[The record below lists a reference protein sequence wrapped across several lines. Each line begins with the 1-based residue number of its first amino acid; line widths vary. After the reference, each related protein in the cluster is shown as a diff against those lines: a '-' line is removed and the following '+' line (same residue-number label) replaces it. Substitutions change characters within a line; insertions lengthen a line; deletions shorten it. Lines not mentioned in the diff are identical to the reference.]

1 LSKSLLFPYKFGNFV
16 LYLKMGKHFLKLPKM
31 GESVV
36 EATLTKW
43 LKEVGDPID
52 LDDIVVEIAT
62 DKVDSDV
69 PSQVSGVLIEKKFIE
84 NDVVQVGEVMAVI
97 QTEGD
102 ESDDESDV
110 ELEPL
115 KEEKKETALPEAKT
129 FSLPDPLP
137 EFGSVSK
144 MVEEAKSII
153 SSETSYDNSEF
164 LSPLVKSIVK
174 AEGLSQEEIKRIEGT
189 GKDNRITKKD
199 VLAFLDQIESLPIAT
214 KEKQTLLDSALAT
227 EVSSIKKGADSDVIS
242 NSDGDQ
248 VIEMTRMAKL
258 TADHMIRS
266 KQTSAHVQ
274 SFIEADLTNLWD
286 WREKV
291 KNEFLKREG
300 EKLTFTPL
308 MIKALIKALKDFP
321 LLNSSVTG
329 DTIVKRRAI
338 NIGMAAAMD
347 DGNLIVP
354 VIKNADHLNLV
365 GLAKAVNDMANRSRT
380 QKLKPEEVQGGTFTF
395 TNIGNFG
402 SLTGTPIINQPQVGI
417 VAVGVIRK
425 MPAVIETNQGD
436 SIAIRKKMIIS
447 HSYDH
452 RIINGAMGGQFI
464 KSMVDYL
471 ENWDINYSI

>member
-1 LSKSLLFPYKFGNFV
+1 
-16 LYLKMGKHFLKLPKM
+16 M

>member
-1 LSKSLLFPYKFGNFV
+1 
-16 LYLKMGKHFLKLPKM
+16 MGKYFLKLPKM

-43 LKEVGDPID
+43 LKEEGESIEV
-52 LDDIVVEIAT
+52 DDIVVEIAT

-69 PSQVSGVLIEKKFIE
+69 PSEVSGVLIEKKFAE
-84 NDVVQVGEVMAVI
+84 NEVVQVGEVMAVI

-102 ESDDESDV
+102 ETDV
-110 ELEPL
+110 ESALEVEPP
-115 KEEKKETALPEAKT
+115 KEKIEVSIPKAKT
-129 FSLPDPLP
+129 LSLPYPLP
-137 EFGSVSK
+137 EFESVSK
-144 MVEEAKSII
+144 TVEDAKAMVSPQ
-153 SSETSYDNSEF
+153 TSGDNSEF

-174 AEGLSQEEIKRIEGT
+174 AEGLSQEELKRIKGS

-199 VLAFLDQIESLPIAT
+199 MLAYLAQRGSSPLSAS
-214 KEKQTLLDSALAT
+214 EKQMLVDPSPADA
-227 EVSSIKKGADSDVIS
+227 VSPIKTVAESGIIPK
-242 NSDGDQ
+242 SDGDQ
-248 VIEMTRMAKL
+248 IIEMTRMAKL

-291 KNEFLKREG
+291 KNEFLEREG

-308 MIKALIKALKDFP
+308 MITALIKALKDFP
-321 LLNSSVTG
+321 LLNSSVAG
-329 DTIVKRRAI
+329 DTIIQKRAI
-338 NIGMAAAMD
+338 NIGMAAAMA

-365 GLAKAVNDMANRSRT
+365 GLAKAVNDLAHRART
-380 QKLKPEEVQGGTFTF
+380 QQLKPEEVQEGTFTF

-425 MPAVIETNQGD
+425 MPAVIETSQGD

-452 RIINGAMGGQFI
+452 RIINGSMGGQFI
-464 KSMVDYL
+464 KSMADYL
-471 ENWDINYSI
+471 ENWDINLSI

>member
-1 LSKSLLFPYKFGNFV
+1 
-16 LYLKMGKHFLKLPKM
+16 MGKYFLKLPKM

-43 LKEVGDPID
+43 LKEEGESIEV
-52 LDDIVVEIAT
+52 DDIVVEIAT

-69 PSQVSGVLIEKKFIE
+69 PSEVSGVLIEKKFAE
-84 NDVVQVGEVMAVI
+84 NEVVQVGEVMAVI

-102 ESDDESDV
+102 ETEV
-110 ELEPL
+110 EPALEVEPP
-115 KEEKKETALPEAKT
+115 KEKIEVYIPKAKT
-129 FSLPDPLP
+129 LSLPDPLP
-137 EFGSVSK
+137 EFESVSK
-144 MVEEAKSII
+144 TVEDAKAMVSPQ
-153 SSETSYDNSEF
+153 TSGNNSEF

-174 AEGLSQEEIKRIEGT
+174 AEGLSQEELKRIKGS

-199 VLAFLDQIESLPIAT
+199 ILAYLAQRGSSPLSAA
-214 KEKQTLLDSALAT
+214 EKQMLVDPSPAVA
-227 EVSSIKKGADSDVIS
+227 VSPIKTVAESGIIAK
-242 NSDGDQ
+242 SDGDQ
-248 VIEMTRMAKL
+248 IIEMTRMAKL

-291 KNEFLKREG
+291 KNEFLEREG

-308 MIKALIKALKDFP
+308 MITALMKALKDFP
-321 LLNSSVTG
+321 LLNSSVAG
-329 DTIVKRRAI
+329 DTIVQKRAI
-338 NIGMAAAMD
+338 NIGMAAAMA

-365 GLAKAVNDMANRSRT
+365 GLAKAVNDLAHRART
-380 QKLKPEEVQGGTFTF
+380 QQLKPEEVQEGTFTF

-425 MPAVIETNQGD
+425 MPAVIETSLGD

-464 KSMVDYL
+464 KSMADYL
-471 ENWDINYSI
+471 ENWDINRSI

>member
-1 LSKSLLFPYKFGNFV
+1 
-16 LYLKMGKHFLKLPKM
+16 MGKYFLKLPKM

-43 LKEVGDPID
+43 LKEEGESIEV
-52 LDDIVVEIAT
+52 DDIVVEIAT

-69 PSQVSGVLIEKKFIE
+69 PSEVSGVLIEKKFAE
-84 NDVVQVGEVMAVI
+84 NEVVQVGEVMAVI

-102 ESDDESDV
+102 ETDV
-110 ELEPL
+110 ESALEVEPP
-115 KEEKKETALPEAKT
+115 KEKIEVSIPKAKT
-129 FSLPDPLP
+129 LSLPDPLP
-137 EFGSVSK
+137 EFESVSK
-144 MVEEAKSII
+144 TVEDAKAMVSPQ
-153 SSETSYDNSEF
+153 TSGNNSEF

-174 AEGLSQEEIKRIEGT
+174 AEGLSQEELKRIKGS

-199 VLAFLDQIESLPIAT
+199 MLAYLAQRGSSPLSAS
-214 KEKQTLLDSALAT
+214 EKQMLVDPSPADA
-227 EVSSIKKGADSDVIS
+227 VSPIKTVAESGIIPK
-242 NSDGDQ
+242 SDGDQ
-248 VIEMTRMAKL
+248 IIEMTRMAKL

-291 KNEFLKREG
+291 KNEFLEREG

-308 MIKALIKALKDFP
+308 MITALIKALKDFP
-321 LLNSSVTG
+321 LLNSSVAG
-329 DTIVKRRAI
+329 DTIIQKRAI
-338 NIGMAAAMD
+338 NIGMAAAMA

-365 GLAKAVNDMANRSRT
+365 GLAKAVNDLAHRART
-380 QKLKPEEVQGGTFTF
+380 QQLKPEEVQEGTFTF

-425 MPAVIETNQGD
+425 MPAVIETSQGD

-452 RIINGAMGGQFI
+452 RIINGSMGGQFI
-464 KSMVDYL
+464 KSMADYL
-471 ENWDINYSI
+471 ENWDINLSI

>member
-1 LSKSLLFPYKFGNFV
+1 
-16 LYLKMGKHFLKLPKM
+16 MGKYFLKLPKM

-43 LKEVGDPID
+43 LKEEGESIEV
-52 LDDIVVEIAT
+52 DDIVVEIAT

-69 PSQVSGVLIEKKFIE
+69 PSEVSGVLIEKKFAE
-84 NDVVQVGEVMAVI
+84 NEVVQVGEVMAVI

-102 ESDDESDV
+102 ETDV
-110 ELEPL
+110 ESALEVEPH
-115 KEEKKETALPEAKT
+115 KEKIEVSIPKAKT
-129 FSLPDPLP
+129 LSLPDPLP
-137 EFGSVSK
+137 EFESVSK
-144 MVEEAKSII
+144 TVEDAKAMVSPQ
-153 SSETSYDNSEF
+153 TSGNNSEF

-174 AEGLSQEEIKRIEGT
+174 AEGLSQEELKRIKGS

-199 VLAFLDQIESLPIAT
+199 ILAYLAQRGSSPLSAS
-214 KEKQTLLDSALAT
+214 EKQMLVDPSPAAAF
-227 EVSSIKKGADSDVIS
+227 SPIKTVAESGIIPK
-242 NSDGDQ
+242 SDGDQ
-248 VIEMTRMAKL
+248 IIEMTRMAKL

-291 KNEFLKREG
+291 KNEFLEREG

-308 MIKALIKALKDFP
+308 MITALIKALKDFP
-321 LLNSSVTG
+321 LLNSSVAG
-329 DTIVKRRAI
+329 DTIVQKRAI
-338 NIGMAAAMD
+338 NIGMAAAMT

-365 GLAKAVNDMANRSRT
+365 GLAKAVNDLAHRART
-380 QKLKPEEVQGGTFTF
+380 QLLKPEEVQEGTFTF

-425 MPAVIETNQGD
+425 MPAVIETSQGD

-464 KSMVDYL
+464 KSMADYL
-471 ENWDINYSI
+471 ENWDINRSI

>member
-1 LSKSLLFPYKFGNFV
+1 
-16 LYLKMGKHFLKLPKM
+16 MGKHFLKLPKM

-43 LKEVGDPID
+43 LKEVGDPIGVE
-52 LDDIVVEIAT
+52 DIVVEIAT

-69 PSQVSGVLIEKKFIE
+69 PSEVNGVLIEKKFAE
-84 NDVVQVGEVMAVI
+84 NEVVQVGEVMAII

-102 ESDDESDV
+102 DSDDQTNNEISENPEPPKEV
-110 ELEPL
+110 EEVPI
-115 KEEKKETALPEAKT
+115 PEAQI
-129 FSLPDPLP
+129 FSPPDPLP
-137 EFGSVSK
+137 EFETVSNT
-144 MVEEAKSII
+144 VEEAKAMVSNEIL
-153 SSETSYDNSEF
+153 NQKSEF

-174 AEGLSQEEIKRIEGT
+174 AEGLNEEEIKRIKGS

-199 VLAFLDQIESLPIAT
+199 ILAYLSQRGSSSSSTVST
-214 KEKQTLLDSALAT
+214 KST
-227 EVSSIKKGADSDVIS
+227 EASSVIP

-248 VIEMTRMAKL
+248 IIEMSRMAKL
-258 TADHMIRS
+258 TAEHMIRS

-274 SFIEADLTNLWD
+274 SFIEADLTRLWD

-291 KNEFLKREG
+291 KKEFVQREG
-300 EKLTFTPL
+300 EKFTFTPL
-308 MIKALIKALKDFP
+308 LITALIKALKDFP
-321 LLNSSVTG
+321 LLNSSVDG
-329 DTIVKRRAI
+329 DKIIQKKAI
-338 NIGMAAAMD
+338 NIGMAAAMA

-354 VIKNADHLNLV
+354 VIKNADYLNLV
-365 GLAKAVNDMANRSRT
+365 GLAKAVNDLAHRARS
-380 QKLKPEEVQGGTFTF
+380 QQLKPEEIQDGTFTF

-417 VAVGVIRK
+417 IAFGVIRK
-425 MPAVIETNQGD
+425 MPAVIETSQGD

-464 KSMVDYL
+464 KSIADYP
-471 ENWDINYSI
+471 ENWDENHPI

>member
-1 LSKSLLFPYKFGNFV
+1 
-16 LYLKMGKHFLKLPKM
+16 MGKYFLKLPKM

-43 LKEVGDPID
+43 LKEEGESIEV
-52 LDDIVVEIAT
+52 DDIVVEIAT

-69 PSQVSGVLIEKKFIE
+69 PSEVSGVLIEKKFAE
-84 NDVVQVGEVMAVI
+84 NEVVQVGEVMAVI
-97 QTEGD
+97 QTEG
-102 ESDDESDV
+102 EETEV
-110 ELEPL
+110 EPAPEVEPP
-115 KEEKKETALPEAKT
+115 KKKEKIETPPPEAPT
-129 FSLPDPLP
+129 LSLPDPLP
-137 EFGSVSK
+137 EFESVSK
-144 MVEEAKSII
+144 TVEDAKAVV
-153 SSETSYDNSEF
+153 SSKTPNNNSEF

-174 AEGLSQEEIKRIEGT
+174 AEGLSQEELKWIKGS

-199 VLAFLDQIESLPIAT
+199 ILAYLAQRGSSSTSSKEIQT
-214 KEKQTLLDSALAT
+214 KLASSPFSS
-227 EVSSIKKGADSDVIS
+227 VSSSKTTADSGLRS
-242 NSDGDQ
+242 NSGGNQ
-248 VIEMTRMAKL
+248 IIEMTRMAKL

-274 SFIEADLTNLWD
+274 SFIEADMTNLWD

-291 KNEFLKREG
+291 KNEFLEREG

-308 MIKALIKALKDFP
+308 MITALIKALKDFP
-321 LLNSSVTG
+321 LLNSSVEG
-329 DTIVKRRAI
+329 DTIIQKRAI
-338 NIGMAAAMD
+338 NIGMAAAMA

-354 VIKNADHLNLV
+354 VIKNADHLNMV
-365 GLAKAVNDMANRSRT
+365 GLAKAVNDLAHRART
-380 QKLKPEEVQGGTFTF
+380 QQLKPEEVQDGTFTF

-425 MPAVIETNQGD
+425 MPAVIETSQGD

-464 KSMVDYL
+464 KSMADYL
-471 ENWDINYSI
+471 ENWDKDLSI